1 MDLSAVLP
9 IIVVLAST
17 EVCIIL
23 LQRHGFGS
31 IGARR
36 PSLSYLERRSQPL
49 FRARA
54 LPGCS
59 RLIALRRR

>member
-1 MDLSAVLP
+1 MDFSAVLP

-31 IGARR
+31 IEARR
-36 PSLSYLERRSQPL
+36 PSLSYPERRSQPL
-49 FRARA
+49 FRA
-54 LPGCS
+54 
-59 RLIALRRR
+59 